1 NIAAPSN
8 YDHQLRLAQLLTRT
22 GEPDEAAD
30 IWVRLVSKETEP
42 HRNLSAI
49 DSLLTA
55 GKHEAALAILARM
68 LLQKPGNWELLYREG
83 AALAARG
90 RADDAATRFNALLAL
105 KLPDDEL
112 GEIAKYQIKQA

>member
-1 NIAAPSN
+1 MPAAVKYQRQLNAAAPSN

-30 IWVRLVSKETEP
+30 IWVRLVSKDTET

-55 GKHEAALAILARM
+55 GKLEGALAIISRL

-83 AALAARG
+83 AALAALER
-90 RADDAATRFNALLAL
+90 REEASAASARSW
-105 KLPDDEL
+105 P
-112 GEIAKYQIKQA
+112 